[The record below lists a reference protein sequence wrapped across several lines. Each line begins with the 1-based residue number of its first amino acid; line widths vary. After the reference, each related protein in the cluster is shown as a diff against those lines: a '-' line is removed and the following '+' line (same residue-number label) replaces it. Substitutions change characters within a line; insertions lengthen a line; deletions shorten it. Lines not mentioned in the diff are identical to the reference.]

1 MLLFEQNSKIVE
13 PNPPSIYCSSIVMI
27 PLFLVKNFDKSFGIG
42 FDRIRSI

>member
-42 FDRIRSI
+42 FDR